1 MLLVDDLL
9 LSPVRGILWI
19 FREIHNAAQEELAD
33 EPEAIA
39 QQLRNLYMQLETSAI
54 SEQQFDKQ
62 EKVLLD
68 RLDEIEADS
77 EQSKDQAETDSEET
91 LEETLAHGKDR

>member
-9 LSPVRGILWI
+9 LSPVKGILWI
-19 FREIHNAAQEELAD
+19 FKEIHNAAQEELAH
-33 EPEAIA
+33 EPESIA

-54 SEQQFDKQ
+54 SEQQFENQ

-68 RLDEIEADS
+68 RLDKIEAGSGLSDH
-77 EQSKDQAETDSEET
+77 QEEADR
-91 LEETLAHGKDR
+91 EEMPEEIPAHGKDR

>member
-1 MLLVDDLL
+1 MFLIDDLL
-9 LSPVRGILWI
+9 LSPAKGILWI
-19 FREIHNAAQEELAD
+19 FKEIHNAAKEEMAN
-33 EPEAIA
+33 EPESIS

-54 SEQQFDKQ
+54 SEQQFDSQ

-77 EQSKDQAETDSEET
+77 DPEHDDGQTDSEET
-91 LEETLAHGKDR
+91 LEETTVHGKG